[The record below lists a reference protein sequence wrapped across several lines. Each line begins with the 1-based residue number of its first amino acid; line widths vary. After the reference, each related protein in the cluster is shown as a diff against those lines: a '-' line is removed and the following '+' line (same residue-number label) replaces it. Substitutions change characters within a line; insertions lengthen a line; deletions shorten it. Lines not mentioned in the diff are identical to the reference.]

1 MMVAATNVVELGAI
15 NLQELEDEILEL
27 RNTIADSTMR
37 LGALLKV
44 AKDLRAYESWGFTSW
59 KEWVETKVDMGERKA
74 RSLIAINRW
83 FTQECDPSVLEKLH
97 GIGWSKLSWLV
108 GIVTEKNVDDWAE
121 RIQTMT
127 LDQVIASVRDLKKGQ
142 DPDVTGSA
150 DIASKTF
157 RLYPAQSQVVEDAL
171 KVASGVTKS
180 DKQGYNLE
188 MLAASYLTGHA
199 LEQEVAPGP
208 KKMEA
213 YLQQI
218 ADSMNIN
225 IVGFHRDS
233 HRVIAGRD
241 LVPDIVDGLSEKGV
255 GRLVLKI
262 AESGVLDKLQVQ
274 HRRALWEYLNRE
286 FGS

>member
-1 MMVAATNVVELGAI
+1 MVAATNVVELGAI
-15 NLQELEDEILEL
+15 NLQELEEEILEIC
-27 RNTIADSTMR
+27 NTIADSTIR
-37 LGALLKV
+37 LGALMKV
-44 AKDLRAYESWGFTSW
+44 AKDLRAYEEWGFKTW
-59 KEWVETKVDMGERKA
+59 KEWVETKAGMGERKA
-74 RSLIAINRW
+74 RTLIAINRW
-83 FTQECDPSVLEKLH
+83 FTQECDPSVLKKLH
-97 GIGWSKLSWLV
+97 GVEWSKLAWLV
-108 GIVTEKNVDDWAE
+108 GIVTEKNVDEWAE
-121 RIQTMT
+121 RIRTMT
-127 LDQVIASVRDLKKGQ
+127 LDQVVASVRDLKKGKN
-142 DPDVTGSA
+142 PDETGSA

-157 RLYPAQSQVVEDAL
+157 RLYPGQSKVVEDAL
-171 KVASGVTKS
+171 RTASGVTGS

-208 KKMEA
+208 KKAEA
-213 YLQQI
+213 YLNQI

-225 IVGFHRDS
+225 LIGFHRDS
-233 HRVIAGRD
+233 KRVIAGKD
-241 LVPDIVDGLSEKGV
+241 LVPDIVDGLSERDV